1 MKYRNFVYKMTRVR
15 GRLDN
20 MIKKYLIPIDI
31 LGKMSCTG
39 RNGRHCCIR
48 RSARYVRSCC
58 RILRT
63 EGVTF
68 MVTAIGNSD
77 GLWNLCANAAAN
89 RFCQHSRNTA
99 MTVRDGH
106 RPVKQDTVCGCMML
120 SVQRVYLLISMT
132 ERELMRIFTVRQSC
146 IFTGTGL
153 NHCMCSN

>member
-1 MKYRNFVYKMTRVR
+1 
-15 GRLDN
+15 
-20 MIKKYLIPIDI
+20 
-31 LGKMSCTG
+31 
-39 RNGRHCCIR
+39 
-48 RSARYVRSCC
+48 
-58 RILRT
+58 
-63 EGVTF
+63 
-68 MVTAIGNSD
+68 MVTVIGNSD